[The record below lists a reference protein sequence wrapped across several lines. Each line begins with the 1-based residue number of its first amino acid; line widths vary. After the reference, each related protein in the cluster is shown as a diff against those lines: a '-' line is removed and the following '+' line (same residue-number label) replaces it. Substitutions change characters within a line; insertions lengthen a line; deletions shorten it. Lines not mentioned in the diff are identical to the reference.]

1 MGEQWLS
8 TVPGAGESGE
18 EKSQPS
24 PAPRAWWSLQG
35 QAGRRAE
42 ASPGWKSSDSQV
54 RGVPPARSCPFQRGS
69 STARQTSPRGTAPRT
84 GRCCPAQGRRY
95 TLRQGKWSP
104 DLYEHCAGGWW
115 APDLAEPPVLPG
127 HGTAL
132 GSWIYSFSEAMVP
145 PGAGEIRPT
154 QLATRSSGIEA
165 SAVTESWVYT
175 LAAIETGEQ
184 VCKRDTGALPT
195 VPDQQNQDTPL
206 LPAGTREV
214 KPLPQAASLMGAT
227 QAV

>member
-1 MGEQWLS
+1 MSSGLAPSQEL
-8 TVPGAGESGE
+8 GKGGE
-18 EKSQPS
+18 ERSQPS
-24 PAPRAWWSLQG
+24 PAPRAWWSLHG
-35 QAGRRAE
+35 QAGRREE

-54 RGVPPARSCPFQRGS
+54 RGVPPACSCPSQRGS
-69 STARQTSPRGTAPRT
+69 STARQMSPHGTAPRT
-84 GRCCPAQGRRY
+84 GRCCPAQGRCY

-115 APDLAEPPVLPG
+115 APDLAGPPLLSGLGP
-127 HGTAL
+127 TA
-132 GSWIYSFSEAMVP
+132 STVP

-154 QLATRSSGIEA
+154 QLATRASGIEA
-165 SAVTESWVYT
+165 SAVTESWVDT

-184 VCKRDTGALPT
+184 VYKRDTETLPT

-214 KPLPQAASLMGAT
+214 KPLPQAASLMGVT
-227 QAV
+227 RAV